1 MSNHSNQRFSNLGG
15 ESGVYALQI
24 PSRRGS
30 STIELIV
37 EKMPTAHEEARALDI
52 EIPLEFRGR
61 KYQNLLSKYVPGP
74 LNVPEL
80 KGWRKTMIQL
90 LHNMNYHIAP
100 VPRKYIVEKFN
111 EFSRQ
116 QIEFFIDI
124 YYSFKNAKS
133 RFMGF
138 KEFRYFMD
146 TMKHVDTMTLV
157 DIFDRVDTDQDGE
170 LSAEEFLQ
178 LFRMS
183 NNLEYSESL
192 SALRHI
198 AHSVHADI
206 KEEKNEP
213 NTCSQCV
220 KIVSEEDVLELT
232 TWNPTED
239 YYRWREE
246 AFGCQDERT
255 FFATSKVLMA
265 QANDKDAGTKKDL
278 SFLLT
283 LKIENSRGLEAT
295 VVGFPKV
302 DNQMSIPS
310 DSIPSEESS
319 KKKSGLLS
327 RAKSWFHLKNNPKA
341 PKSASHNELHSTAL
355 KKRMESKR
363 SDNNDQS

>member
-1 MSNHSNQRFSNLGG
+1 MSNISNQGFSNLSRD
-15 ESGVYALQI
+15 SGVYAFKI

-37 EKMPTAHEEARALDI
+37 EKMPTVHEEARALDV

-61 KYQNLLSKYVPGP
+61 KYQNLLSKYVPGS

-80 KGWRKTMIQL
+80 EGWRKTMIQL

-100 VPRKYIVEKFN
+100 NPRNYILEEFK

-157 DIFDRVDTDQDGE
+157 DIFDRADTDQDGE

-178 LFRMS
+178 LFRLS
-183 NNLEYSESL
+183 NNLEYSGSL
-192 SALRHI
+192 SALRDI

-206 KEEKNEP
+206 KEDQNEP

-220 KIVSEEDVLELT
+220 KIVSDEDVLELT
-232 TWNPTED
+232 QWTATED

-246 AFGCQDERT
+246 AFGRQDERT

-265 QANDKDAGTKKDL
+265 QANDKDAGTKKEL

-283 LKIENSRGLEAT
+283 LKIEKSRGLEAT
-295 VVGFPKV
+295 VVGFPDLNGSTEEKM
-302 DNQMSIPS
+302 NIPT
-310 DSIPSEESS
+310 DSIPPEETS

-327 RAKSWFHLKNNPKA
+327 RAKSWFHSKNNPKA
-341 PKSASHNELHSTAL
+341 SKSSSHDEFHSTAL
-355 KKRMESKR
+355 KKVFTFF
-363 SDNNDQS
+363 Q